1 MTERRLRGIG
11 VSPGTALA
19 PAIVV
24 RFEFPEV
31 TDRSI
36 GPDEVEAEIARLRQA
51 IAEVSAE
58 LEDLRGKVLERA
70 GPEESGIFDA
80 QILMVQDPDFLAGVE
95 FLIRKNLLSAETA
108 FEFKALEARELWAGT
123 GSSILRER
131 LTDLTAT
138 HRRVLHRL
146 TGRQDPEWWAGDLG
160 GEVIIVAREL
170 SPGLTVQLDREHVVG
185 LVSEE
190 GTRTSHAAILAH
202 SLGIPAVM
210 GVTGALDRIRSGA
223 TVLLD
228 GLSGR
233 LILDPTP
240 DEIYQAQALSSRRH
254 RLDLELETAASGPT
268 VTPDGHPL
276 AVLANVDLPEE
287 LDAALRHGAEG
298 VGLLRTEFLVTGR
311 TEVPTEDEQAEY
323 FARVAEAFR
332 PGPVVIRTF
341 DLGGDKFPSAFRT
354 SPEPNPFLGWRS
366 IRVCLDEPEIFRP
379 QLRAILRAA
388 RGRNVRLM
396 LPLVTTVEEVR
407 AVRALLVEER
417 AELAR
422 RGQPAVDELPVG
434 VMIET
439 PAAVILADRL
449 AAECDFFSVGTNDLT
464 QYTLAVDRGNAR
476 LAARFQPHHPAVLA
490 QLRHV
495 LDVGHARGLEVSL
508 CGEMASEPLWAI
520 LLAGLGFRTLSVA
533 PPSLPLIKW
542 VLRTVPLAA
551 AREGAARAL
560 ALDTAAEVEAT
571 LLEVTRAHIDLRL
584 LGLRDAL
591 PGERGGASLR
601 ERSAP
606 DS

>member
-1 MTERRLRGIG
+1 VSDRRLRGIG
-11 VSPGTALA
+11 VSPGTALG

-24 RFEFPEV
+24 RFDFPDV

-36 GPDEVEAEIARLRQA
+36 GPGEVEAELARLRQA
-51 IAEVSAE
+51 VAEVVAE
-58 LEDLRGKVLERA
+58 LEDLRAKVLERA

-80 QILMVQDPDFLAGVE
+80 QVLMVQDPDFLAGVE

-108 FEFKALEARELWAGT
+108 FEFKALEAREMWAST

-190 GTRTSHAAILAH
+190 GTRTSHSAILAH

-228 GLSGR
+228 GQTGR
-233 LILDPTP
+233 LVIDPTP

-268 VTPDGHPL
+268 VTPDGHRL
-276 AVLANVDLPEE
+276 VVLANVDLPEE
-287 LDAALRHGAEG
+287 LEAALRHGAEG

-332 PGPVVIRTF
+332 PGPVVIRSF

-366 IRVCLDEPEIFRP
+366 IRVCLDEPDIFRP
-379 QLRAILRAA
+379 QLRAVLRAA

-396 LPLVTTVEEVR
+396 LPLVTAVDEVR

-417 AELAR
+417 EELAR
-422 RGQPAVDELPVG
+422 RGIPAVDEMPVG
-434 VMIET
+434 VM
-439 PAAVILADRL
+439 ILADRL
-449 AAECDFFSVGTNDLT
+449 AEECDFFSVGTNDLT

-476 LAARFQPHHPAVLA
+476 LADRFQPQSPAVLA

-495 LDVGHARGLEVSL
+495 LEVGHGAGLEVSL

-520 LLAGLGFRTLSVA
+520 LLAGLGFRVLSVA
-533 PPSLPLIKW
+533 PPALPLIKW
-542 VLRTVPLAA
+542 VLRMMPLDA
-551 AREGAARAL
+551 AREAATRAVD
-560 ALDTAAEVEAT
+560 AATAEDVESILIEAT
-571 LLEVTRAHIDLRL
+571 RPHLDLRL

-591 PGERGGASLR
+591 PGGKGDASLR
-601 ERSAP
+601 QRSDP
-606 DS
+606 ES

>member
-1 MTERRLRGIG
+1 
-11 VSPGTALA
+11 
-19 PAIVV
+19 
-24 RFEFPEV
+24 
-31 TDRSI
+31 
-36 GPDEVEAEIARLRQA
+36 
-51 IAEVSAE
+51 
-58 LEDLRGKVLERA
+58 
-70 GPEESGIFDA
+70 
-80 QILMVQDPDFLAGVE
+80 MVQDPDFLAGVE

-108 FEFKALEARELWAGT
+108 FEFKALEAREMWAST

-190 GTRTSHAAILAH
+190 GTRTSHSAILAH

-228 GLSGR
+228 GQTGR
-233 LILDPTP
+233 LVIDPTP

-268 VTPDGHPL
+268 VTPDGHRL
-276 AVLANVDLPEE
+276 VVLANVDLPEE
-287 LDAALRHGAEG
+287 LEAALRHGAEG

-332 PGPVVIRTF
+332 PGPVVIRSF

-366 IRVCLDEPEIFRP
+366 IRVCLDEPDIFRP
-379 QLRAILRAA
+379 QLRAVLRAA

-396 LPLVTTVEEVR
+396 LPLVTAVDEVR

-417 AELAR
+417 EELAR
-422 RGQPAVDELPVG
+422 RGIPAVDEMPVG

-476 LAARFQPHHPAVLA
+476 LADRFQPQSPAVLA

-495 LDVGHARGLEVSL
+495 LEVGHGAGLEVSL

-520 LLAGLGFRTLSVA
+520 LLAGLGFRVLSVA
-533 PPSLPLIKW
+533 PPALPLIKW
-542 VLRTVPLAA
+542 VLRMMPLDA
-551 AREGAARAL
+551 AREAATRAVD
-560 ALDTAAEVEAT
+560 AATAEDVESILIEAT
-571 LLEVTRAHIDLRL
+571 RPHLDLRL

-591 PGERGGASLR
+591 PGGKGDASLR
-601 ERSAP
+601 QRSDP
-606 DS
+606 ES

>member
-1 MTERRLRGIG
+1 MTDRRLRGIG

-24 RFEFPEV
+24 RFDFPDV

-36 GPDEVEAEIARLRQA
+36 APGEVEAELARLRRA
-51 IAEVSAE
+51 IAEVVAE
-58 LEDLRGKVLERA
+58 LEDLRAKVLERA

-80 QILMVQDPDFLAGVE
+80 QVLMAQDPDFLAGVE

-108 FEFKALEARELWAGT
+108 FEFKALEAREMWAST

-190 GTRTSHAAILAH
+190 GTRTSHSAILAH
-202 SLGIPAVM
+202 SLGSPAVM

-228 GLSGR
+228 GQTGWLV
-233 LILDPTP
+233 LDPTP

-254 RLDLELETAASGPT
+254 RLDLELETAASGPA
-268 VTPDGHPL
+268 VTPDGHRL
-276 AVLANVDLPEE
+276 VVLANVDLPEE
-287 LDAALRHGAEG
+287 LDMALRYGAEG

-332 PGPVVIRTF
+332 PGPVVIRSF

-354 SPEPNPFLGWRS
+354 SPEANPFLGWRS
-366 IRVCLDEPEIFRP
+366 IRVCLDEPDIFRP
-379 QLRAILRAA
+379 QLRAVLRAA

-407 AVRALLVEER
+407 AVRALLLEER
-417 AELAR
+417 EVLAR
-422 RGQPAVDELPVG
+422 RGIPAVDEMPVG

-449 AAECDFFSVGTNDLT
+449 AEECDFFSVGTNDLT

-476 LAARFQPHHPAVLA
+476 LANRFQPQSPAVLA

-495 LDVGHARGLEVSL
+495 LDVGHGAGLEVGL

-520 LLAGLGFRTLSVA
+520 LLAGLGFRVLSVA
-533 PPSLPLIKW
+533 PPALPLIKW
-542 VLRTVPLAA
+542 VLRMMPLEA
-551 AREGAARAL
+551 AREGATRAVG
-560 ALDTAAEVEAT
+560 AATAAEVEAI
-571 LLEVTRAHIDLRL
+571 LVEVTRPYIDLRL

-591 PGERGGASLR
+591 PGGKGGASLR
-601 ERSAP
+601 QRSDP
-606 DS
+606 ES